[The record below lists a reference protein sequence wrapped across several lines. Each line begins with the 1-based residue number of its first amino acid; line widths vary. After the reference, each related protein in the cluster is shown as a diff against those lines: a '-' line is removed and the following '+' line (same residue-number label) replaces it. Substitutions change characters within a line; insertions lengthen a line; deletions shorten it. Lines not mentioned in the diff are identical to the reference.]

1 MCGDVTRESSPF
13 HHTPYRLTWRH
24 ACARVILQ
32 DLLWAIEDVDRR
44 LPGLE
49 QRKED
54 AEQLVKDLKKL
65 KKDSKAAPWADMH
78 ADLG

>member
-1 MCGDVTRESSPF
+1 M
-13 HHTPYRLTWRH
+13 L
-24 ACARVILQ
+24 LQ

-44 LPGLE
+44 LPALE